1 VLQRAHQCG
10 NLLIVVAC
18 RRDVIDLRLTSGS
31 NVFLRK
37 GFDMALNLSGT
48 GRHAEAVAFAK
59 TEREDTAAEIIRNN
73 AELRQQASELLLEIS
88 VLREKILQPK

>member
-1 VLQRAHQCG
+1 
-10 NLLIVVAC
+10 
-18 RRDVIDLRLTSGS
+18 
-31 NVFLRK
+31 
-37 GFDMALNLSGT
+37 MALKLSGT

-88 VLREKILQPK
+88 ELREKYDNSIRPD